1 MNSTNTHCQ
10 LYKYNIDSYVLTKNS
25 TSYFAKEFVNSEI
38 ESNKVVWLNF
48 HSIED
53 RPNIETLCKSLNID
67 HLSIED
73 IYKNNKR
80 PKIEEYDNYLYFSI
94 RSALP
99 NSLTRNN
106 LEQEQISFFLGQHYL
121 ISFQEKS
128 SDHFTS
134 VRGRIEKNKGK
145 LRMKGPDFLLYR
157 MLEAIIDNYFEVIEE
172 ISTTVINLEKHCLK
186 NTDSNTLQ
194 LIENEKRKLVELKK
208 IVTPLKDATSQLQ
221 KSKSLLIHKE
231 NHYAFSDLLEGCLS
245 VLDEI
250 ESNKQL
256 LEGITNLYFAM
267 QGQRMNEIMKM
278 LTIVSSIF
286 IPLTF
291 IAGVYGM
298 NFRNMP
304 ELNTKFGYAVTL
316 SIMGLISF
324 SLIYY
329 FKKKGWFK

>member
-1 MNSTNTHCQ
+1 MADSKNTCQ
-10 LYKYNIDSYVLTKNS
+10 TYKYHEESYILTKN
-25 TSYFAKEFVNSEI
+25 TTAYFAKQFACNEI
-38 ESNKVVWLNF
+38 EKDKVVWLNF

-53 RPNIETLCKSLNID
+53 RKDIEQLCKSLKID
-67 HLSIED
+67 QLSIED
-73 IYKNNKR
+73 IYEENNR
-80 PKIEEYDNYLYFSI
+80 PKIEEYEEYLYFSI

-99 NSLTRNN
+99 NKTGKN
-106 LEQEQISFFLGQHYL
+106 LEQEQISFFLGENYL

-134 VRGRIEKNKGK
+134 VRERIEKNKGK
-145 LRMKGPDFLLYR
+145 IRVKGPDFLLFR

-172 ISTTVINLEKHCLK
+172 ISQRVIDLEKYCLK
-186 NTDSNTLQ
+186 NTDSDTLQ
-194 LIENEKRKLVELKK
+194 MIEKEKRKLVELKK
-208 IVTPLKDATSQLQ
+208 IVTPLKETTSQLQ
-221 KSKSLLIHKE
+221 KSNSKLINNK
-231 NHYAFSDLLEGCLS
+231 NHYVFSDLLEGCLS

-291 IAGVYGM
+291 IAGIYGM
-298 NFRNMP
+298 NFQFMP
-304 ELNTKFGYAVTL
+304 ELNSKYGYFFTL
-316 SIMGLISF
+316 IIMSLISII
-324 SLIYY
+324 LILY
-329 FKKKGWFK
+329 FRKKGWFK